1 MNKIRAKYKILFGF
15 FILILIGLIC
25 YGIFYFVNN
34 INSESYSFQTD
45 GYTIKL
51 SSNMITPETYSFSSG
66 EEYNYKKYND
76 NITFNSKEKGNV
88 AINPNNM
95 IHYQDGSLLTLKNMV
110 GLDLNNIDNNIIF
123 YYNIYKNTLINKK
136 DGVYYINANQG
147 NVNFEKLILRIDT
160 NKFLVTSND
169 IKLLLSSEDVVEFND
184 YIYFEYTDGSVVK
197 IYNNQKYYQ
206 TISSD
211 AKIILDNISI
221 DLSEETI
228 SKEGKKYITL
238 TNLVLNSDGNIDVIV
253 DNEKKSLNL
262 ATPNAEQPTANDN
275 TNTGNNQINLL
286 DDDNNESKEED
297 EEIVDE
303 DKTEKTPVY
312 KVVELNLT
320 SLKLDA
326 RIEVTDEDSLI
337 VSPTEVKIY
346 ENATYKVIYEDETL
360 DSNIMISIANLSP
373 DTEYTLT
380 AKSTYKLDEV
390 EYEKTFVSKIFRT
403 EALGV
408 SISKNYVAQDMIS
421 VNITKEAYSNV
432 TSASVSILSENGNV
446 IDTKTVNLNN
456 KGDYEV
462 NFYELDKNTTYTIVM
477 SDILSEGVVVEDG
490 YSQSISVMTLKEAPT
505 IGKLNYVINKKN
517 ATFSMNVSGIKDP
530 DSGIVSYRY
539 EVYDARNSLAD
550 ATPVAT
556 VGKKD
561 LSDAIV
567 NVDGSIIERG
577 VPYTYK
583 LIVEFNDNEKIIE
596 YSRDLGKTMQLDGI
610 EFPTLRFD
618 ETYVTWEQINGVIVI
633 DDPSGALSSES
644 IEVVY
649 KNSVDIYDVM
659 SITLGDTDQT
669 MQIANDTRTMSVPA
683 GTIPIVVNDLRANE
697 TYTFQVFGYVNLQ
710 DQNAELQK
718 VYIGSVFVQT
728 KEPQSLQ
735 AGFTEDKT
743 DVTQAFNI
751 TISLG
756 SMDGQDASLEA
767 STLNEMKFTIY
778 QGTNTSGAEA
788 ASVKIQDLNS
798 EPYVSTIKRDYY
810 DNTVTI
816 TPEFFSMK
824 NTDFALNDYTLV
836 ISNAKDYTRY
846 GNEIPIENNILNFTL
861 NSYVSEF
868 SGDPSDSVH
877 INEIL
882 NKNAVAFGL
891 NYDDNLDNN
900 TIIGYNIAASYNNEA
915 KNAMYLIYHVWVFD
929 GVNNTWVM
937 LPHLDKRVSFN
948 TNGTLPSTIY
958 EVDYG
963 TEGLNPDT
971 NTSDTKLRRGNK
983 YYFTYEVY
991 LDTTGSMI
999 TPNVI
1004 YPNDV
1009 EEDLTL
1015 RSVEISPK
1023 KQKTII
1029 TMYPSTS
1036 ASTQATWKYKIKDVD
1051 YAMPEKNLY
1060 AYVGADISG
1069 PTSRYKS
1076 RPAVIYSNNFESVVF
1091 TGLTQ
1096 NKSYGI
1102 KVPQRLI
1109 KSEDTIFTKLN
1120 EQWHYAVNTN
1130 LNLTYEVVADINK
1143 LSININ
1149 DYWSKKDI
1157 ADLIVNAD
1165 VIITPINDNSVPVK
1179 TFNNVEFV
1187 DGTISIDYYD
1197 IADYINKD
1205 LNVTLVVYFDSGEY
1219 GFDIGTEYKALQKV
1233 SIEGPSNYYYISGA
1247 STLQRSTILGSKF
1260 ITNLDTVNNTLS
1272 LNNGVRTNTYD
1283 VVIDSGGVIHQSN
1296 YVVTKAIRSSNL
1308 ASTSSNVRFDSIV
1321 AGISLTTG
1329 NKVNISSLLN
1339 GAEID
1344 ATLYTTGASAILD
1357 NRVYIE
1363 LFKTDQN
1370 GGNAEKVYEND
1381 LYYSVNAFNSPIN
1394 IDGLT
1399 PETNYYVKFYVYV
1412 DDGSGNRV
1420 KTYLYD
1426 VDSHESGLAYRFY
1439 TLSSVGVKNIS
1450 LVFNSKSSYTNKR
1463 LILQYGL
1470 DAIHGFDRIEYEVYI
1485 WNGSEYVPS
1494 ELVFPTSTVFSP
1506 QMTLS
1511 LDASPGSIPNVH
1523 WGQKYKVVVKP
1534 IGTYESNGTIKEM
1547 DLGKEE
1553 AEITLSNYQEPYIG
1567 VSSGKTSNTIYFR
1580 VSVNDIDHLIVN
1592 DRYAVRLEDE
1602 DGNII
1607 TTIGNNSTNEVSKQ
1621 FTFSS
1626 EDYNLIIGKKYTLY
1640 VVAELDKNNTGNS
1653 NEYSSLTRS
1662 KTIVFGDSVSLGS
1675 VSATQSSLGE
1685 NYVDLIFADSY
1696 KLTDITNV
1704 SYFVSSASSGE
1715 FVISGSDAFSGGNLK
1730 YNSTN
1735 NYYYYTLNIP
1745 SSLLNSDEVYIIT
1758 MNFYTESN
1766 LVEQEEVNYYYGG

>member
-1 MNKIRAKYKILFGF
+1 MNKIKARYKVLFTIF
-15 FILILIGLIC
+15 TLALIGLIS

-51 SSNMITPETYSFSSG
+51 SSNMITPETYSFRSG
-66 EEYNYKKYND
+66 EEYNYKKYNE
-76 NITFNSKEKGNV
+76 NITFKSDDNKNV
-88 AINPNNM
+88 VIGPTNM

-136 DGVYYINANQG
+136 DGSYYITANQG
-147 NVNFEKLILRIDT
+147 NINFDKLILRIDT
-160 NKFLVTSND
+160 NKFLITSDD
-169 IKLLLSSEDVVEFND
+169 IKLLLSTEDVVEFND
-184 YIYFEYTDGSVVK
+184 YVYFEYTDGSIVK

-211 AKIILDNISI
+211 AKIILGDISI
-221 DLSEETI
+221 DLSEEII

-253 DNEKKSLNL
+253 DNEKKSINL
-262 ATPNAEQPTANDN
+262 TSPNIEQPTANDN
-275 TNTGNNQINLL
+275 TSTNNNQLNLL
-286 DDDNNESKEED
+286 DDEENEAKEET

-303 DKTEKTPVY
+303 DKAEKVPEY

-337 VSPTEVKIY
+337 VSPTEIKIY
-346 ENATYKVIYEDETL
+346 ENATYKVVYEDETL

-380 AKSTYKLDEV
+380 AKSTYKLDDV

-408 SISKNYVAQDMIS
+408 SLSKNYSSKDM
-421 VNITKEAYSNV
+421 VVVKLTKEAYSNV
-432 TSASVSILSENGNV
+432 TSAVVSILSENGNV
-446 IDTKTVNLNN
+446 IDSKTVNLNN

-462 NFYELDKNTTYTIVM
+462 GFYDLNKNTNYTVVM
-477 SDILSEGVVVEDG
+477 SDILSEGVVIEDG
-490 YSQSISVMTLKEAPT
+490 YSQSISVMTLKESPT
-505 IGKLNYVINKKN
+505 IGKLNYVVNKKN

-530 DSGIVSYRY
+530 DGGIVNYRY
-539 EVYDARNSLAD
+539 EVYDARNAGD
-550 ATPVAT
+550 GARPVAT
-556 VGKKD
+556 IGKKD

-567 NVDGSIIERG
+567 NVDGSLIERG
-577 VPYTYK
+577 APYTYK

-596 YSRDLGKTMQLDGI
+596 YSRDLGTTMQLDGI
-610 EFPTLRFD
+610 EFPTVRFE

-633 DDPSGALSSES
+633 DDPSGALTSES
-644 IEVVY
+644 IEVAY

-659 SITLGDTDQT
+659 SVTLGDTDQT
-669 MQIANDTRTMSVPA
+669 IDIANNTRTMSVPA

-735 AGFTEDKT
+735 AGYTEDKT
-743 DVTQAFNI
+743 DISNAFNI

-756 SMDGQDASLEA
+756 NMENQNASLEA
-767 STLNEMKFTIY
+767 STLNEMWITIY

-788 ASVKIQDLNS
+788 AKIKVPDTNS
-798 EPYVSTIKRDYY
+798 MPYVSTIKNDYY

-824 NTDFALNDYTLV
+824 NTDFTLNDYTLV
-836 ISNAKDYTRY
+836 ISGAKDYTRY
-846 GNEIPIENNILNFTL
+846 GNDIPIENNIFTFTL
-861 NSYVSEF
+861 NSYISEF
-868 SGDPSDSVH
+868 SGDSNDSVH

-891 NYDDNLDNN
+891 DYDENLDNN
-900 TIIGYNIAASYNNEA
+900 TTVGYNIAASYNNEA
-915 KNAMYLIYHVWVFD
+915 KNAIYLMYHVWVYD
-929 GVNNTWVM
+929 GVNNTWVA
-937 LPHLDKRVSFN
+937 LPHLDRRVDFN
-948 TNGTLPSTIY
+948 SNGTLPSTIY

-971 NTSDTKLRRGNK
+971 NSSDTKLRRGNK

-991 LDTTGSMI
+991 LDTTGTMI
-999 TPNVI
+999 TPNIV

-1009 EEDLTL
+1009 EEDLVL
-1015 RSVEISPK
+1015 RSIEIAPK
-1023 KQKTII
+1023 KQKTIV

-1036 ASTQATWKYKIKDVD
+1036 AATQATWKYKIKDVD
-1051 YAMPEKNLY
+1051 YAMIEKNLY
-1060 AYVGADISG
+1060 AYVGADLTG
-1069 PTSRYKS
+1069 AVNKYKS
-1076 RPAVIYSNNFESVVF
+1076 RPAVVYSNDYQSVVF
-1091 TGLTQ
+1091 TGLSQ

-1109 KSEDTIFTKLN
+1109 KSDDTTYVKLN
-1120 EQWHYAVNTN
+1120 EQWHYSVTSN
-1130 LNLTYEVVADINK
+1130 LNLSYEAVADMNK

-1165 VIITPINDNSVPVK
+1165 VVITPMNDNSVPAK
-1179 TFNNVEFV
+1179 TFSNMEFV

-1197 IADYINKD
+1197 IAEYINKD
-1205 LNVTLVVYFDSGEY
+1205 LNVSLVVYFDSGEY

-1233 SIEGPSNYYYISGA
+1233 SIEGPSNYYYLSGT
-1247 STLQRSTILGSKF
+1247 STLQRSSIIGSKF
-1260 ITNLDTVNNTLS
+1260 ITNLDTINNTLS

-1283 VVIDSGGVIHQSN
+1283 VLIDSGGVIHQSN
-1296 YVVTKAIRSSNL
+1296 YVVTKAIRNVNL
-1308 ASTSSNVRFDSIV
+1308 ASTNSNVRFDNIV

-1329 NKVNISSLLN
+1329 NKLNISSLLN
-1339 GAEID
+1339 GAEIN
-1344 ATLYTTGASAILD
+1344 AKLYTTGASAILD

-1370 GGNAEKVYEND
+1370 GGNAEKVYSDD
-1381 LYYSVNAFNSPIN
+1381 LYYNVNAFNNPI
-1394 IDGLT
+1394 ILDGLT
-1399 PETNYYVKFYVYV
+1399 PETNYYVKFYVYIS
-1412 DDGSGNRV
+1412 DGEGDRI

-1426 VDSHESGLAYRFY
+1426 VDSHESGLTYRFY

-1450 LVFNSKSSYTNKR
+1450 LVFNSKTSYSNKK

-1470 DAIHGFDRIEYEVYI
+1470 DVIHGFDRIEYEVYL
-1485 WNGSEYVPS
+1485 WDGNEYVPS
-1494 ELVFPTSTVFSP
+1494 GIVFPTSTTFTP
-1506 QMTLS
+1506 QMTIS
-1511 LDASPGSIPNVH
+1511 LDAFPGSSPNVH

-1534 IGTYESNGTIKEM
+1534 IGTYESNGVIKEM
-1547 DLGKEE
+1547 DLGMQEQE
-1553 AEITLSNYQEPYIG
+1553 VTLSNYQDPYIG
-1567 VSSGKTSNTIYFR
+1567 LSSGKNANTIYFR
-1580 VSVNDIDHLIVN
+1580 VSVNDVDHLAVN
-1592 DRYAVRLEDE
+1592 DKYHVRLEDE
-1602 DGNII
+1602 DGNVI
-1607 TTIGNNSTNEVSKQ
+1607 TRINNNSTGEVSKQ

-1626 EDYNLIIGKKYTLY
+1626 EDYDLIIGKKYTLF
-1640 VVAELDKNNTGNS
+1640 VVSELDKNNTGN
-1653 NEYSSLTRS
+1653 EEDYSSLIRS

-1675 VSATQSSLGE
+1675 VSASKSSLGN
-1685 NYVDLIFADSY
+1685 NYVDIIFADSY
-1696 KLTDITNV
+1696 KLTDISNI

-1715 FVISGSDAFSGGNLK
+1715 FVISGSDVFSGGNLK
-1730 YNSTN
+1730 YNSAN

-1745 SSLLNSDEVYIIT
+1745 DSLLNVDEVYLIT
-1758 MNFYTESN
+1758 MNFYTGTN